1 MVEEEKINIKEFIKF
16 QGTER
21 YRAFILH
28 GTAGSGKSP
37 IAKKIA
43 FSVKG
48 EYIDLLEEFYKKD
61 DLKKNIVNFGP
72 DELKRYLI
80 SINTDK
86 VPIIIDNVDF
96 LLNKWTKTEKG
107 EFLNMIEKLSNVETS
122 HTFVFVLQDDPLME
136 TKEAERIINT
146 KRESRIIDIER
157 LLKIRR

>member
-1 MVEEEKINIKEFIKF
+1 MVKEEKINIKEFIKF
-16 QGTER
+16 QGIER

-61 DLKKNIVNFGP
+61 DLKKNIDTFGP
-72 DELKRYLI
+72 GKLKRYLI

-96 LLNKWTKTEKG
+96 LLNTWTKPQKE

-136 TKEAERIINT
+136 TKEAEKIINT
-146 KRESRIIDIER
+146 KRESRIINIER
-157 LLKIRR
+157 LLKIRG